1 MSALILCLFMLSVIG
16 RGTESVGVQNTL
28 KNQVVNGFQLRK
40 PSISSKLHGATSLL
54 VLTAESSL
62 LHDSAAMKKLENSGA
77 SVFGDDNINDE
88 VYNSL
93 LINNA
98 RDNKYK
104 MVKSKYNVISNA
116 IAKGLMNHGFIQISP
131 NPVEINDVMMSN
143 SWVGNTVLQ
152 SVQDDGNLDI
162 ILGNSVND
170 VDLIHKIV
178 SSKEISSTKSK
189 ESCKIAV
196 VSSCS
201 IFNSKEPCE
210 NPVTV
215 SIQVVGEILKSQ
227 GFNVTFL
234 RPKDM
239 TTMNPAE
246 YDYILGPASSTG
258 QLDEKEVLGKSK
270 ELTEVTSL
278 LDLATDL
285 AVFPCGVIA
294 DEDDGYGMLE
304 YSDFVDREGLP
315 VAACVVATKK
325 NTIQTLLQIVRGY
338 ESVTRWSSEV
348 FAPGATRAL
357 AKEDMDDARESFGI
371 YFVATL
377 MKYLGKKQN
386 K

>member
-16 RGTESVGVQNTL
+16 RGAESVGVQNTL

-40 PSISSKLHGATSLL
+40 PSTSSKLHGATSLL
-54 VLTAESSL
+54 VLTAESSPL
-62 LHDSAAMKKLENSGA
+62 YDSAAIKKLENSGA
-77 SVFGDDNINDE
+77 SVFSDNRTNDE
-88 VYNSL
+88 DNSL
-93 LINNA
+93 SINNA

-104 MVKSKYNVISNA
+104 LVKSKYNVISNA

-131 NPVEINDVMMSN
+131 NPVEINDVVMSN

-152 SVQDDGNLDI
+152 CVQDDGNLDV

-178 SSKEISSTKSK
+178 NSKEISSTKSK

-196 VSSCS
+196 VSTCS
-201 IFNSKEPCE
+201 IFNSKKPCE

-239 TTMNPAE
+239 TTMNPAD

-325 NTIQTLLQIVRGY
+325 NTMQTLLQIVRGY

-348 FAPGATRAL
+348 FAPGNTRAL

-371 YFVATL
+371 YFVTTL